1 MPTSIAKIETFAGSN
16 GQSVEKW
23 IDSIEVCSRL
33 EQVRENDRFE
43 FALQFLSDSVT
54 QCIRSLTV
62 PLERISGRTW
72 RWDWIRLK
80 VALRGIDK
88 QIQKHGP
95 GNDILPQTGWLIDS
109 VYRAKGSVVAVNTPS
124 RHDIVAG
131 ARAAAIVEETT
142 GKASSSSEAIR
153 TMSDI
158 LERTPSNTWED
169 ASKFRPSVELV
180 TELLEMLVPNK
191 NIH

>member
-1 MPTSIAKIETFAGSN
+1 MPTSIAKIETFSGN
-16 GQSVEKW
+16 DGQSVEKW
-23 IDSIEVCSRL
+23 IDSVEMCSRL

-43 FALQFLSDSVT
+43 FALQFLSVLVT

-62 PLERISGRTW
+62 PLEKISGMTW

-80 VALRGIDK
+80 VALRGID
-88 QIQKHGP
+88 
-95 GNDILPQTGWLIDS
+95 
-109 VYRAKGSVVAVNTPS
+109 RSVVAVNTPS
-124 RHDIVAG
+124 RHDIVAS
-131 ARAAAIVEETT
+131 ARAAAIIEETT

-153 TMSDI
+153 SMSDI
-158 LERTPSNTWED
+158 LEKTPSNTWQD
-169 ASKFRPSVELV
+169 ASNFRLSVELV